1 MHFSVLLLQHQFFLL
16 NQIMLKSFDSVI
28 DLNLRNS
35 FFACSHHSACRLSQW
50 YGRFIGRKSASQKIA
65 VGNLSDSQT
74 AMNVWNEPLRLWST
88 HSQVVRT
95 AASQI
100 VNWILGRMKNAH
112 SRFNLIV
119 VIVALTRCQHTQARV
134 AEITFFVVNLFVNG
148 KNTSCGRFKWMNKNE
163 KLLLKLCQ
171 SEQAHA
177 CLETIFFH
185 FFYRKTMIKL
195 THKLRCSQTFW
206 RFFFRCHRTNGWL
219 FRDVNSMS
227 NWIDESRIRSEW
239 FV

>member
-1 MHFSVLLLQHQFFLL
+1 MADLLGVNPRLRRSLLATWAIAKPQWMCEMSRYDCEALIRKSSEPRPHKLSIEFLAEWKMLILDSISSSSLLLWHGANTHRRALL
-16 NQIMLKSFDSVI
+16 NLLFSWSIF
-28 DLNLRNS
+28 
-35 FFACSHHSACRLSQW
+35 LS
-50 YGRFIGRKSASQKIA
+50 
-65 VGNLSDSQT
+65 
-74 AMNVWNEPLRLWST
+74 ME
-88 HSQVVRT
+88 
-95 AASQI
+95 
-100 VNWILGRMKNAH
+100 
-112 SRFNLIV
+112 
-119 VIVALTRCQHTQARV
+119 
-134 AEITFFVVNLFVNG
+134 